1 MLTESEKIAVRYV
14 LGEGAL
20 PTHEKI
26 DFIDIVATSDAKHKV
41 KLVDLRDDIDELVG
55 ALEDRL
61 TEEKETGYIIQ
72 DASDG
77 LEKLARAL
85 VYKIM
90 DNPDKNITET
100 LEFKDIKS
108 ELGIY

>member
-1 MLTESEKIAVRYV
+1 MLTESEKIAVKHV

-20 PTHEKI
+20 PTHDKI
-26 DFIDIVATSDAKHKV
+26 DFIDIFATSDAKHKD

-55 ALEDRL
+55 AVEDRL
-61 TEEKETGYIIQ
+61 AEEKETGCEII
-72 DASDG
+72 DHNES
-77 LEKLARAL
+77 LLKLVRAL